1 MVAFQLLYN
10 PDELKYYS
18 GSTNPRRILKMYDE
32 EPAPIQ
38 KLTNIQNMVQKSL
51 ELLT

>member
-18 GSTNPRRILKMYDE
+18 GSTNPRRIIKMYEE
-32 EPAPIQ
+32 EPPTQ